1 MKSIFDEQTRNDVN
15 DIIDDYARDN
25 GYDNGDAMVASFQD
39 GLQTTRTMATQEN
52 ASNNTIKFV
61 KDITPQI
68 FKQMIDNKAQY
79 GNYMEMMRDDWWM
92 KIDEGNGQSY
102 FSNIA
107 GGPDNTVPLEN
118 LKNKINNSVSRGPN
132 QQWSI
137 TYYKDPTTKK
147 IMSDY
152 AYAFHK
158 AIDIQEAMVL
168 EMFRTGAGK
177 EFIRGIVETLY
188 SSVVFTLFSFWSTSK
203 FGINLSNTING
214 RNLVTTGQG
223 ENAFTCW
230 VEVFGIIRDMCL
242 NNNKYNYDGN
252 FIRMSS
258 CELDDIVLYMNTET
272 LNTFRTCLLSQL
284 YNSGKFTDI
293 IDRVTIRTPG
303 YELKLASIV
312 PGTASGDANALNPTL
327 VTPQM
332 GQMDLNVTNEMVWVT
347 GQNQI
352 IPNNQIWIMT
362 KGGQSFRWIQQTD
375 LHAKQFFANNFTTT
389 IAVYT
394 YGAMKY
400 VPDGKICV
408 YQSNNLNTNPTNATI
423 TLATG
428 EAAAGESNA

>member
-1 MKSIFDEQTRNDVN
+1 MKSIFDEQTRNDIN
-15 DIIDDYARDN
+15 DLVDSYAKEK
-25 GYDNGDAMVASFQD
+25 GYDNGDVMVASMHDNIQSA
-39 GLQTTRTMATQEN
+39 QPTATQER
-52 ASNNTIKFV
+52 ASNEIIQFV

-79 GNYMEMMRDDWWM
+79 GNYMEMMQDDWWM
-92 KIDEGNGQSY
+92 KIDEGNGQTY

-118 LKNKINNSVSRGPN
+118 LRNKLNNNINRAPN

-177 EFIRGIVETLY
+177 AFIRGIVETLY
-188 SSVVFTLFSFWSTSK
+188 SSLVFTLFAFWSNAK
-203 FGINLSNTING
+203 FGINLSNEING
-214 RNLVTTGQG
+214 RNLVTNGQG

-230 VEVFGIIRDMCL
+230 VEVFAIIRDMCL

-258 CELDDIVLYMNTET
+258 CELEDIVLYMNTET

-303 YELKLASIV
+303 YELKLASIT
-312 PGTASGDANALNPTL
+312 PGSGAGAPNTL
-327 VTPQM
+327 SSTTTNLQM
-332 GQMDLNVTNEMVWVT
+332 GQMGLNDTNEMVWVT
-347 GQNQI
+347 GENQI

-362 KGGQSFRWIQQTD
+362 KGGQSFRWIQQVD
-375 LHAKQFFANNFTTT
+375 LSAKQFFANNFTTT
-389 IAVYT
+389 NVVYT
-394 YGAMKY
+394 YGAMKW
-400 VPDGKICV
+400 VPDGKVCV

-428 EAAAGESNA
+428 EETNA